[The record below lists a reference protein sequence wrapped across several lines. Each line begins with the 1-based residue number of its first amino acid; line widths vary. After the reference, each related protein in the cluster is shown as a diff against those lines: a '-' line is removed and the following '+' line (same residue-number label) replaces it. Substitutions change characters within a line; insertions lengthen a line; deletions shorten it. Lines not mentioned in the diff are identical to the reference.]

1 MSNLNEKKGSN
12 GDFNKRKLRVLDG
25 KSFFKLMTK
34 EKPNDDSH
42 TIKEQIATEEQVK
55 LAYEEFLSDYLNDP
69 E

>member
-1 MSNLNEKKGSN
+1 MNTQNENNGSK
-12 GDFNKRKLRVLDG
+12 GDFEKRKLRVLDG
-25 KSFFKLMTK
+25 KSFFKLMKK

>member
-1 MSNLNEKKGSN
+1 MNKQNENNGSN

-25 KSFFKLMTK
+25 KSFFKLMTR
-34 EKPNDDSH
+34 EKPDDNSH